1 MQSPIVQRRYRHHYL
16 SKPIIKIEQW
26 NSHAIEGHY
35 ELRSSF
41 RAPEI
46 RVRALKAVKRKLD
59 WPMGLDFKG
68 SIIL

>member
-46 RVRALKAVKRKLD
+46 RVTD
-59 WPMGLDFKG
+59 H
-68 SIIL
+68 